1 MTSAHWPPLSS
12 FIEALSHPS
21 SVCVREEMIGEWSTE
36 NVLQL
41 LFSTKTCSNKM
52 SYNQILGRN
61 SCLGHCKNLGLGFP
75 ITFSTLIDVFITSFS
90 IRRWGIQLQS
100 IAYKCFG
107 FQFQLNMCS
116 IFNMHFFLCST
127 QIILS
132 NVSNSIL
139 YIFRKEPDLGKSLLC
154 HLILY

>member
-75 ITFSTLIDVFITSFS
+75 ITFSTLIDVFITRFFYQAMGYSVTKHCLQMFWLS
-90 IRRWGIQLQS
+90 IS
-100 IAYKCFG
+100 VKY
-107 FQFQLNMCS
+107 
-116 IFNMHFFLCST
+116 
-127 QIILS
+127 
-132 NVSNSIL
+132 V
-139 YIFRKEPDLGKSLLC
+139 
-154 HLILY
+154 